1 MFSTVT
7 IKNNEIALIQEKDG
21 FSRVLTTG
29 EYRFWLATKPQMTV
43 FNLDQP
49 VPSEVA
55 KQLRRFHKDWVTQ
68 YCVEV
73 NVQSNQI
80 ALRYVDGCLA
90 QVLEPTSQHLY
101 WKNGIEQQHDVYN
114 LNTQAINQELADN
127 LRHQHADW
135 VNQYCIDV
143 QVAEHQVGLRY
154 IDGVLTEL
162 LEPNSRY
169 LWWKNGSQQQV
180 EFVSLAT
187 LAIEPELL
195 TAIRQ
200 LASKKGGLGSKKV
213 LLETVPA
220 WHLGVLKID
229 GEVQHVLT
237 AGSYGFWIYHNE
249 VAVEAIDTR
258 LRVLDMS
265 GQEILTKDKVSIR
278 LNFVINWRYAD
289 VLTALAAVQDP
300 EAFLYR
306 EVQFA
311 LREIVGTRTLDEL
324 LENKE
329 IIDQQVTEQLSHS
342 VPQYGLE
349 IGSMGVKDIILPG
362 EMRTILSSVIEAEK
376 AAQANVIR
384 RREETAATR
393 SLLNTAKVMENNPVA
408 LRLKELETLERVCE
422 RIDKISVFGGLDQV
436 LNGLV
441 NLKGIAQ

>member
-1 MFSTVT
+1 MLNKVT
-7 IKNNEIALIQEKDG
+7 IKNNEIALVRNKDG
-21 FSRVLTTG
+21 FSHVLTTG
-29 EYRFWLATKPQMTV
+29 EYRFWLIKPAYVV

-49 VPSEVA
+49 VPNDVA
-55 KQLRRFHKDWVTQ
+55 KELRRFHKAWVEK
-68 YCVEV
+68 YCIEV
-73 NVQSNQI
+73 NLNNNQI
-80 ALRYVDGCLA
+80 ALRYVDGRLT
-90 QVLEPTSQHLY
+90 QVLEPASQHLY
-101 WKNGIEQQHDVYN
+101 WKNGIEQQHEVHH
-114 LNTQAINQELADN
+114 LNTRAISQELANN

-135 VNQYCIDV
+135 VKQYCIDV

-154 IDGVLTEL
+154 VDGVLTEL

-180 EFVSLAT
+180 EFVSLAE
-187 LAIEPELL
+187 LEIKPELL
-195 TAIRQ
+195 KGLRPLMNKKAID
-200 LASKKGGLGSKKV
+200 SKS
-213 LLETVPA
+213 LLLSTVPA
-220 WHLGVLKID
+220 WHLGVLKVD
-229 GEVQHVLT
+229 DEVKQVLP
-237 AGSYGFWIYHNE
+237 AGSYGFWTYHNT
-249 VAVEAIDTR
+249 VAVQSVDTR

-278 LNFVINWRYAD
+278 LNFVINWRYVD
-289 VLTALAAVQDP
+289 VLTALAAMQDA

-329 IIDQQVTEQLSHS
+329 IIDQQVTEQLSQS
-342 VPQYGLE
+342 IPQYGLE

-441 NLKGIAQ
+441 NLKGIAK